1 MSKTL
6 NCIYLFYHQ
15 YNIKRLQNKKQI
27 SNVTYSMTEKE
38 QEEESCIVLA
48 PQCTTQKNIELIETD
63 CLPRY
68 SYSVINTDF

>member
-48 PQCTTQKNIELIETD
+48 PQCTTQKI
-63 CLPRY
+63 
-68 SYSVINTDF
+68 